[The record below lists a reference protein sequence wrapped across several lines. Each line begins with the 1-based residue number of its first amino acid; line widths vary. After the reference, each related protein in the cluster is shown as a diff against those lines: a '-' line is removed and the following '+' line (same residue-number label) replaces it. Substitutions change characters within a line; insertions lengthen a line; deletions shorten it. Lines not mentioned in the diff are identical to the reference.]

1 MRAWFAGAAFARH
14 RHDSYAIGVTESGVQ
29 RFWYRGS
36 VRDSTRG
43 DVVVLHPD
51 EMHDGYAGTR
61 QGFGYRIVYLEPA
74 LVAQALAG
82 MKARRALPFVAQ
94 PVLRSKELRALIRFA
109 HDVELEP
116 LACDAIVLALAEALC
131 RASGGRLPEAGGA
144 GRRIDLRAVERARE
158 LIHRTPQ
165 RPLRSHELEA
175 ASGLSR
181 FDLARQFRARF
192 GASPYRYALVRR
204 LEWARER
211 LGPRPLAQLAL
222 DAGFSDQA
230 HFTRAFR
237 GAFGLPPG
245 RYLAL
250 LAATRSRR

>member
-14 RHDSYAIGVTESGVQ
+14 RHDSYAIGVTECGVQ

-36 VRDSTRG
+36 VRDSTPG

-51 EMHDGYAGTR
+51 ELHDGYAGTR

-74 LVAQALAG
+74 LIAQALAG
-82 MKARRALPFVAQ
+82 MKPRRALPFVAQ
-94 PVLRSKELRALIRFA
+94 PVLRSEELRTLIRFA

-116 LACDAIVLALAEALC
+116 LACDAIVLKLAEALC
-131 RASGGRLPEAGGA
+131 RASGGPVPEA

-165 RPLRSHELEA
+165 RPLRSGELEA

-181 FDLARQFRARF
+181 FALARQFRARF
-192 GASPYRYALVRR
+192 AASPYRYALMRR

-250 LAATRSRR
+250 VAATRSRR